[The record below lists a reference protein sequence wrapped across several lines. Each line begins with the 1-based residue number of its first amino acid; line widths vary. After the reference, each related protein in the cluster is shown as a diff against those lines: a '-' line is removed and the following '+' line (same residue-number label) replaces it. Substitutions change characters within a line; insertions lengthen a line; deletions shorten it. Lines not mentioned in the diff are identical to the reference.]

1 MSCMSKS
8 IPRVQKYM
16 STAPHSIGRAQPLR
30 VAHAMMHEHHIR
42 HLPVLEGGRLVG
54 ILTERDVGL
63 ITSMMDASE
72 RDTTVEEAM
81 TTDVYAVSP
90 EALLDEVASEMAER
104 KYGSAVVL
112 QNQKVVGIF
121 TTVDA
126 CRALSELLR
135 ERLATPG
142 SRGA

>member
-1 MSCMSKS
+1 MSKP
-8 IPRVQKYM
+8 IPRIQKYM
-16 STAPHSIGRAQPLR
+16 TTTPHSIGLDQPLR

-54 ILTERDVGL
+54 ILTERDVAL
-63 ITSMMDASE
+63 ITSMMEATE
-72 RDTTVEEAM
+72 KNTTVEDAM

-90 EALLDEVASEMAER
+90 DASLDEVASEMAER

-112 QNQKVVGIF
+112 QNQKVVGMF

-135 ERLATPG
+135 ERLAK
-142 SRGA
+142 

>member
-1 MSCMSKS
+1 MSKS

-16 STAPHSIGRAQPLR
+16 STTPHSIGRAQSLR
-30 VAHAMMHEHHIR
+30 VAHAMMHEHQIR

-54 ILTERDVGL
+54 ILTERDVAL
-63 ITSMMDASE
+63 ITSMMDANE
-72 RDTTVEEAM
+72 KDTTVEEAM

-90 EALLDEVASEMAER
+90 DALLDEVASEMAER

-126 CRALSELLR
+126 CRALAEILR
-135 ERLATPG
+135 ERLA
-142 SRGA
+142 R

>member
-1 MSCMSKS
+1 MSKP
-8 IPRVQKYM
+8 IPRIQKYM
-16 STAPHSIGRAQPLR
+16 TTTPHSIGIDQPLR

-54 ILTERDVGL
+54 ILTERDVAL
-63 ITSMMDASE
+63 ITSMMDATE
-72 RDTTVEEAM
+72 KNTTVEDAM

-90 EALLDEVASEMAER
+90 DASLDEVASEMAER

-112 QNQKVVGIF
+112 QNQKVVGMF

-135 ERLATPG
+135 ERLAK
-142 SRGA
+142 